1 MIIDHWG
8 GQSQQASSKEVV
20 GEEVEETGKIMVHYE
35 PDHRDADWAGYV
47 AISSRK
53 HVQPNHGDD
62 DKDEWK
68 PSKRQLNNKSSGSTL
83 DLIGG
88 PDDPS
93 TLDPRNWQ
101 SEAQAAAVRSKT
113 SVDQLTDRGRSQIQ
127 IRYSN
132 RQLGKQ
138 ESADSVAAN
147 LSGEDPFRYLLN
159 ETTSSSPRRGEE
171 NNNFVPLCEDPQ
183 FSLIGY
189 RHTQKNPLLSG
200 LGKHIFTD
208 SPSLVEKANVNL
220 S

>member
-1 MIIDHWG
+1 M
-8 GQSQQASSKEVV
+8 
-20 GEEVEETGKIMVHYE
+20 EETGKMVHYE
-35 PDHRDADWAGYV
+35 PDHQDADWGGFV

-53 HVQPNHGDD
+53 HVQEPNHGGGG

-68 PSKRQLNNKSSGSTL
+68 PSKRQLNNYKSNGSTL

-88 PDDPS
+88 PEEG
-93 TLDPRNWQ
+93 LGPRNWQ
-101 SEAQAAAVRSKT
+101 SEAQAASVRSKT

-138 ESADSVAAN
+138 ASTDSVAAS
-147 LSGEDPFRYLLN
+147 LSGEDPFRYLLLYWKRR
-159 ETTSSSPRRGEE
+159 EEKLPSPRKGKE
-171 NNNFVPLCEDPQ
+171 NFIPLCEDPH

-189 RHTQKNPLLSG
+189 RHTGRTSLLSG
-200 LGKHIFTD
+200 LGKDIFTD

>member
-1 MIIDHWG
+1 
-8 GQSQQASSKEVV
+8 
-20 GEEVEETGKIMVHYE
+20 VEETGKMVHYE
-35 PDHRDADWAGYV
+35 PDHQDADWGGFV

-53 HVQPNHGDD
+53 HVQEQNHGGGG

-68 PSKRQLNNKSSGSTL
+68 PSKRQLNNNKSNGSTL

-88 PDDPS
+88 PEEG
-93 TLDPRNWQ
+93 LCPRNWQ
-101 SEAQAAAVRSKT
+101 SEAQAASVRSKT

-138 ESADSVAAN
+138 ASTDSVAAS

-159 ETTSSSPRRGEE
+159 ETPSPRRGKE
-171 NNNFVPLCEDPQ
+171 NFIPLCEDPQ

-189 RHTQKNPLLSG
+189 RHTGRTSLLSG
-200 LGKHIFTD
+200 LGKDIFTD

>member
-1 MIIDHWG
+1 M
-8 GQSQQASSKEVV
+8 
-20 GEEVEETGKIMVHYE
+20 EETGKMVHYE
-35 PDHRDADWAGYV
+35 PDHQDADWGGFV

-53 HVQPNHGDD
+53 HVQEPNHGGGGGG

-68 PSKRQLNNKSSGSTL
+68 PSKRQLNNYKSNGSTL

-88 PDDPS
+88 PEEG
-93 TLDPRNWQ
+93 LGPRNWQ
-101 SEAQAAAVRSKT
+101 SEAQAASVRSKT

-138 ESADSVAAN
+138 ASTDSVAAS

-159 ETTSSSPRRGEE
+159 ETSGKE
-171 NNNFVPLCEDPQ
+171 NFIPLCEDPQ

-189 RHTQKNPLLSG
+189 RHTGRTSLLSG
-200 LGKHIFTD
+200 LGKDIFTD

>member
-1 MIIDHWG
+1 M
-8 GQSQQASSKEVV
+8 
-20 GEEVEETGKIMVHYE
+20 EETGKRMVHYE
-35 PDHRDADWAGYV
+35 PDHQDADWSGYV

-53 HVQPNHGDD
+53 HVKEPNHGG

-68 PSKRQLNNKSSGSTL
+68 PSKRQLTNKSNGSTL

-88 PDDPS
+88 PEDPS
-93 TLDPRNWQ
+93 IVDPRNWQ
-101 SEAQAAAVRSKT
+101 SEAQAASMRSKT

-132 RQLGKQ
+132 RQHGKQ
-138 ESADSVAAN
+138 ASTDSVAAS
-147 LSGEDPFRYLLN
+147 LSGEDPYRYLLN
-159 ETTSSSPRRGEE
+159 ETTSPSPRRGKE
-171 NNNFVPLCEDPQ
+171 NFIPLCEDPQ

-189 RHTQKNPLLSG
+189 RHTEKNSLLSG
-200 LGKHIFTD
+200 LGKDIFTD